1 MTISDNKNDI
11 NKSVGLSSNSNNEP
25 LLATDTAKLAK
36 GSLLSHVKWF
46 AIVGVLL
53 LTTIFVSARFFS
65 TIPQTSMVSVHVPV
79 TVATHQINETAADSS
94 QLAKVK
100 NNHNQANVEAKH
112 AQAKNAISYGDF
124 RQEAQNILYREPEA
138 SVSHVNLNTASIE
151 PAISHE
157 DFRVEAKN
165 ILYRE
170 EK

>member
-1 MTISDNKNDI
+1 MTISDNKSDI
-11 NKSVGLSSNSNNEP
+11 NKSVGLSSNSNKEP

-36 GSLLSHVKWF
+36 GSLLCHVKWF

-53 LTTIFVSARFFS
+53 LMTIFVSARFFS
-65 TIPQTSMVSVHVPV
+65 TIPQTSMVSVHLPV
-79 TVATHQINETAADSS
+79 TVATHQINETVADSS
-94 QLAKVK
+94 PLVEVK
-100 NNHNQANVEAKH
+100 NNHIKANVEAKY
-112 AQAKNAISYGDF
+112 AQAETAISYGDF

-138 SVSHVNLNTASIE
+138 SVSHINLSTASIE

-157 DFRVEAKN
+157 DFRIEAKN

>member
-65 TIPQTSMVSVHVPV
+65 TIPQTSMVSVHLPV

-112 AQAKNAISYGDF
+112 AQAKTAISYGDF
-124 RQEAQNILYREPEA
+124 RQEAQNILYREAEA

>member
-25 LLATDTAKLAK
+25 LLATDTAKLEK

-53 LTTIFVSARFFS
+53 LMTIFVSARFFS
-65 TIPQTSMVSVHVPV
+65 TIPQTSMVSVHLPV
-79 TVATHQINETAADSS
+79 TVATHQINETVADSS
-94 QLAKVK
+94 PLVEVK
-100 NNHNQANVEAKH
+100 NNHIKANVEAKY
-112 AQAKNAISYGDF
+112 AQAETAISYGDF

-138 SVSHVNLNTASIE
+138 SVSHINLSTASIE

-157 DFRVEAKN
+157 DFRIEAKN

>member
-25 LLATDTAKLAK
+25 LLATDTAKLEK

-53 LTTIFVSARFFS
+53 LMTIFVSARFFS
-65 TIPQTSMVSVHVPV
+65 TIPQTSMVSVHLPV
-79 TVATHQINETAADSS
+79 TVATHQINETVADSS
-94 QLAKVK
+94 PLVEVK
-100 NNHNQANVEAKH
+100 NNHIKANVEAKY
-112 AQAKNAISYGDF
+112 AQAETAISYGDF

>member
-25 LLATDTAKLAK
+25 LLATNTAKLAK
-36 GSLLSHVKWF
+36 DSLLSHVKWF

-53 LTTIFVSARFFS
+53 LMAIFVSARFFS

-112 AQAKNAISYGDF
+112 TQVETAISYGDF

-138 SVSHVNLNTASIE
+138 SVSRVNLNAASIE

-157 DFRVEAKN
+157 NFRVEAKN

>member
-53 LTTIFVSARFFS
+53 LMTIFVSARFFS
-65 TIPQTSMVSVHVPV
+65 TIPQTSMVSVHLPV

-124 RQEAQNILYREPEA
+124 RQEAQNILYREAEA
-138 SVSHVNLNTASIE
+138 SVSRVNLNTASIE

>member
-65 TIPQTSMVSVHVPV
+65 TIPQTSMVSVHLPV

-138 SVSHVNLNTASIE
+138 SVSHINLSTASIE

>member
-79 TVATHQINETAADSS
+79 TVATHQINEAVADSS
-94 QLAKVK
+94 PLVEVK
-100 NNHNQANVEAKH
+100 NNHIKANVEAKH

-124 RQEAQNILYREPEA
+124 RQEAQNILYREAEA
-138 SVSHVNLNTASIE
+138 SVSRVNLNTASIE

>member
-1 MTISDNKNDI
+1 MTISDKKNDI

-65 TIPQTSMVSVHVPV
+65 TIPQTSIVSVHVPV
-79 TVATHQINETAADSS
+79 TVVTHQINEAAADSS
-94 QLAKVK
+94 PLVEVK
-100 NNHNQANVEAKH
+100 NNHIKANVEAKH

-124 RQEAQNILYREPEA
+124 RQEAQNILYREVEA
-138 SVSHVNLNTASIE
+138 SVSRVNLNTASIE

>member
-1 MTISDNKNDI
+1 MTISD

-124 RQEAQNILYREPEA
+124 RQEAQNILYREAEA
-138 SVSHVNLNTASIE
+138 SVSRVNLNTASIE

>member
-46 AIVGVLL
+46 AIVGVLF

-65 TIPQTSMVSVHVPV
+65 TIPQTSMVSVHLPV
-79 TVATHQINETAADSS
+79 TVATHQINETVADSS
-94 QLAKVK
+94 PLVEVK
-100 NNHNQANVEAKH
+100 NNHIKANVEAKY
-112 AQAKNAISYGDF
+112 AQAETAISYGDF

-138 SVSHVNLNTASIE
+138 SVSHINLSTASIE

-157 DFRVEAKN
+157 DFRIEAKN

>member
-53 LTTIFVSARFFS
+53 LMTIFVSARFFS
-65 TIPQTSMVSVHVPV
+65 TIPQTSMVSVHLPV

>member
-124 RQEAQNILYREPEA
+124 RQEAQNILYREAEA
-138 SVSHVNLNTASIE
+138 SVSRVNLNAASIE

-157 DFRVEAKN
+157 NFRVEAKN

>member
-46 AIVGVLL
+46 AIVGVLF

-65 TIPQTSMVSVHVPV
+65 TIPQTSMVSVHLPV
-79 TVATHQINETAADSS
+79 TVATHQINETVADSS
-94 QLAKVK
+94 PLVEVK
-100 NNHNQANVEAKH
+100 NNHIKANVEAKH
-112 AQAKNAISYGDF
+112 AQTETAISYGDF

-138 SVSHVNLNTASIE
+138 SVSHINLSTASIE

-157 DFRVEAKN
+157 DFRIEAKN

>member
-65 TIPQTSMVSVHVPV
+65 TIPQTSMVSVHLPV
-79 TVATHQINETAADSS
+79 TVATHQINETPADSS

-124 RQEAQNILYREPEA
+124 RQEAQNILYREAEA
-138 SVSHVNLNTASIE
+138 SVSRVNLNTASIE

>member
-11 NKSVGLSSNSNNEP
+11 NKSVGLSSNSKNEP

-124 RQEAQNILYREPEA
+124 RQEAQNILYREAEA
-138 SVSHVNLNTASIE
+138 SVSRVNLNTASIE

>member
-25 LLATDTAKLAK
+25 LLATDTAKLEK

-53 LTTIFVSARFFS
+53 LMTIFVSARFFS
-65 TIPQTSMVSVHVPV
+65 TIPQTSMVSVHLPV

-100 NNHNQANVEAKH
+100 NNHKHDNVKSKHVQAET
-112 AQAKNAISYGDF
+112 AISYGDF
-124 RQEAQNILYREPEA
+124 IQEAQNILYREPEA

>member
-1 MTISDNKNDI
+1 
-11 NKSVGLSSNSNNEP
+11 
-25 LLATDTAKLAK
+25 
-36 GSLLSHVKWF
+36 
-46 AIVGVLL
+46 
-53 LTTIFVSARFFS
+53 
-65 TIPQTSMVSVHVPV
+65 MVSVHLPV

-112 AQAKNAISYGDF
+112 VQAETAISYGDF

>member
-11 NKSVGLSSNSNNEP
+11 NKSVGLSSNSKNEP

-46 AIVGVLL
+46 AIVGVLF

-65 TIPQTSMVSVHVPV
+65 TIPQTSMVSVHLPV
-79 TVATHQINETAADSS
+79 TVATHQINETVADSS
-94 QLAKVK
+94 PLVEVK
-100 NNHNQANVEAKH
+100 NNHIKANVEAKY
-112 AQAKNAISYGDF
+112 AQAETAISYGDF

-138 SVSHVNLNTASIE
+138 SVSHINLSTASIE

-157 DFRVEAKN
+157 DFRIEAKN

>member
-1 MTISDNKNDI
+1 MTISDNKSDI
-11 NKSVGLSSNSNNEP
+11 NKSVGLSSNSNKEP

-53 LTTIFVSARFFS
+53 LMTIFVSARFFS
-65 TIPQTSMVSVHVPV
+65 TIPQTSMVSVHLPV
-79 TVATHQINETAADSS
+79 TVATHQINETVADSS
-94 QLAKVK
+94 PLVEVK
-100 NNHNQANVEAKH
+100 NNHIKANVEAKY
-112 AQAKNAISYGDF
+112 AQAETAISYGDF

-138 SVSHVNLNTASIE
+138 SVSHINLSTASIE

-157 DFRVEAKN
+157 DFRIEAKN

>member
-124 RQEAQNILYREPEA
+124 RQEAQNILYREAEA
-138 SVSHVNLNTASIE
+138 SVSRVNLNTASIE

>member
-1 MTISDNKNDI
+1 MTLSDNKSDI

-36 GSLLSHVKWF
+36 DSLLSHVKWF

-53 LTTIFVSARFFS
+53 LMTIFVSARFFS
-65 TIPQTSMVSVHVPV
+65 TIPQTSMVSVHLPV

-124 RQEAQNILYREPEA
+124 RQEAQNILYREAEA

>member
-11 NKSVGLSSNSNNEP
+11 NKSVGLSSNSKNEP
-25 LLATDTAKLAK
+25 LLATDTAKLEK

-53 LTTIFVSARFFS
+53 LMTIFVSARFFS
-65 TIPQTSMVSVHVPV
+65 TIPQTSMVSVHLPV
-79 TVATHQINETAADSS
+79 TVATHQINEAVADSS
-94 QLAKVK
+94 PLVEVK
-100 NNHNQANVEAKH
+100 NNHIKANVEAKY
-112 AQAKNAISYGDF
+112 AQAETAISYGDF

>member
-1 MTISDNKNDI
+1 MTLSDNKSDI

-36 GSLLSHVKWF
+36 DSLLSHVKWF

-53 LTTIFVSARFFS
+53 LMTIFVSARFFS
-65 TIPQTSMVSVHVPV
+65 TIPQTSMVSVHLPV
-79 TVATHQINETAADSS
+79 TVATHQINEAAADKS
-94 QLAKVK
+94 QLAEVK

-112 AQAKNAISYGDF
+112 AQAETAISYGDF

-138 SVSHVNLNTASIE
+138 SVSHVNLSTASIE
-151 PAISHE
+151 PDISHE

>member
-36 GSLLSHVKWF
+36 GRLLSHVKWF
-46 AIVGVLL
+46 AIVGVFLL
-53 LTTIFVSARFFS
+53 MAILVSARFFS
-65 TIPQTSMVSVHVPV
+65 TIPQTSMVSVHLPV
-79 TVATHQINETAADSS
+79 TVATHQINETVADSS
-94 QLAKVK
+94 PLVEVK
-100 NNHNQANVEAKH
+100 NNHIKANVEAKH
-112 AQAKNAISYGDF
+112 AQTETAISYGDF

-138 SVSHVNLNTASIE
+138 SVSHVNLSTASIE

>member
-65 TIPQTSMVSVHVPV
+65 TIPQTSIVSVHVPV
-79 TVATHQINETAADSS
+79 TVVTHQINEAAADSS
-94 QLAKVK
+94 PLVEVK
-100 NNHNQANVEAKH
+100 NNHIKANVEAKH

-124 RQEAQNILYREPEA
+124 RQEAQNILYREVEA
-138 SVSHVNLNTASIE
+138 SVSRVNLNTASIE

>member
-53 LTTIFVSARFFS
+53 LMTIFVSARFFS
-65 TIPQTSMVSVHVPV
+65 TIPQTSMVSVHLPV

-94 QLAKVK
+94 PLVEVK
-100 NNHNQANVEAKH
+100 NNHIKANVEAKH

-138 SVSHVNLNTASIE
+138 SVSRVNLNAASIE

-157 DFRVEAKN
+157 NFRVEAKN

>member
-65 TIPQTSMVSVHVPV
+65 TIPQTSMVSVHLPV

-124 RQEAQNILYREPEA
+124 RQEAQNILYREAEA
-138 SVSHVNLNTASIE
+138 SVSRVNLNTASIE

>member
-79 TVATHQINETAADSS
+79 TVATHQINETVADSS
-94 QLAKVK
+94 PLVEVK
-100 NNHNQANVEAKH
+100 NNHIKANVEAKH

-124 RQEAQNILYREPEA
+124 RQEAQNILYREAEA
-138 SVSHVNLNTASIE
+138 SVSRVNLNTASIE

>member
-1 MTISDNKNDI
+1 MTISDNKSDI

-65 TIPQTSMVSVHVPV
+65 TIPQTSMVSVHLPV

-124 RQEAQNILYREPEA
+124 RQEAQNILYREAEA
-138 SVSHVNLNTASIE
+138 SVSRVNLNTASIE

>member
-25 LLATDTAKLAK
+25 LLATDTAKLEK

-53 LTTIFVSARFFS
+53 LMTIFVSARFFS
-65 TIPQTSMVSVHVPV
+65 TIPQTSMVSVHLPV
-79 TVATHQINETAADSS
+79 TVATHQINEAAADSS
-94 QLAKVK
+94 PLAEVK
-100 NNHNQANVEAKH
+100 KNHNQANVEAKH
-112 AQAKNAISYGDF
+112 AQVETAISYGDF
-124 RQEAQNILYREPEA
+124 RQEAQNILYREAEA
-138 SVSHVNLNTASIE
+138 SVSRVNLNTASIE

>member
-11 NKSVGLSSNSNNEP
+11 NKSVGLSSNSKNEP

-46 AIVGVLL
+46 AIVGVLF

-65 TIPQTSMVSVHVPV
+65 TIPQTSMVSVHLPV
-79 TVATHQINETAADSS
+79 TVATHQINETVADSS
-94 QLAKVK
+94 PLVEVK
-100 NNHNQANVEAKH
+100 NNHIKANVEAKY
-112 AQAKNAISYGDF
+112 AQAETAISYGDF

-157 DFRVEAKN
+157 DFRIEAKN

>member
-53 LTTIFVSARFFS
+53 LMTIFVSARFFS

-124 RQEAQNILYREPEA
+124 RQEAQNILYREAEA
-138 SVSHVNLNTASIE
+138 SVSRVNLNTASIE

>member
-53 LTTIFVSARFFS
+53 LMTIFVSARFFS
-65 TIPQTSMVSVHVPV
+65 TIPQTSMVSVHLPV

-94 QLAKVK
+94 PLVEVK
-100 NNHNQANVEAKH
+100 NNHIKANVEAKY
-112 AQAKNAISYGDF
+112 AQAETAISYGDF

>member
-53 LTTIFVSARFFS
+53 LMTIFVSARFFS
-65 TIPQTSMVSVHVPV
+65 TIPQTSMVSVHLPV

-112 AQAKNAISYGDF
+112 AQAKTAISYGDF
-124 RQEAQNILYREPEA
+124 RQEAQNILYREAEA
-138 SVSHVNLNTASIE
+138 SVSRVNLNTASIE

>member
-1 MTISDNKNDI
+1 MTLSDNKSDI

-124 RQEAQNILYREPEA
+124 RQEAQNILYREAEA
-138 SVSHVNLNTASIE
+138 SVSRVNLNTASIE

>member
-53 LTTIFVSARFFS
+53 LMTIFVSARFFS
-65 TIPQTSMVSVHVPV
+65 TIPQTSMVSVHLPV
-79 TVATHQINETAADSS
+79 TVATHQINETVADSS
-94 QLAKVK
+94 PLVEVK
-100 NNHNQANVEAKH
+100 NNHIKANVEAKY
-112 AQAKNAISYGDF
+112 AQAETAISYGDF